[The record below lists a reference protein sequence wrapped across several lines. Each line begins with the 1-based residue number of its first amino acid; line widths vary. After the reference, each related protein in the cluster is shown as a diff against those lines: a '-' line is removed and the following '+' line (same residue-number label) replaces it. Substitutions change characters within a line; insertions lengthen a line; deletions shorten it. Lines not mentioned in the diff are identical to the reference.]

1 MVKGLHLSLRRYVLW
16 TLLAVGSV
24 LITLFSIFSA
34 DRFFEGMD
42 GMMRATMTR
51 AAVNS
56 DISADSPQS
65 VLNFFISATFE
76 QQPEEIKK
84 AFLGKKLVPYELEKS
99 LERDWFFTRPN
110 AARFLVMV
118 PLDNGQVRYV
128 SQIFGAPKG
137 ERRRPVWLS
146 HELVSIFIGLT
157 ALGVFAAILLLI
169 MRSVTK
175 PVEMLQQW
183 AAGLD
188 EKQLDAPIPRFRYH
202 ELNVLAALIHNS
214 LQSVKQTLERERT
227 FVNHASHEL
236 RTPIAVIRSS
246 AELLQRVLLKEQ
258 QKEQHQAH
266 SGMQSSIGANALVRI
281 DNASKTMTDL
291 TETLLWLA
299 RDNNQ
304 ALPYHN
310 VDLAMMVR
318 QLCDDLG
325 YLLKGKSVEVELNIP
340 STEMYLP
347 ETASRIIIGNVIRNA
362 FQHTDC
368 GLVKIDLNNTTLTV
382 ENHEVLSRVNTNGD
396 TQGSNDEPR
405 LDDTGYGLGLKL
417 ISKLTQKLKWEFEAG
432 AVNNGYHVKLALH
445 EPSQINADQCE
456 RIS

>member
-1 MVKGLHLSLRRYVLW
+1 MVNGLHLSLRRYVLW

-24 LITLFSIFSA
+24 LITLFSVFSA

-51 AAVNS
+51 VAVDA
-56 DISADSPQS
+56 DISEDSPQS
-65 VLNFFISATFE
+65 ILNFYISATFE
-76 QQPEEIKK
+76 QQPEEIRN
-84 AFLGKKLVPYELEKS
+84 AFLDKKIKPYLLEKNI
-99 LERDWFFTRPN
+99 ERDWFFTRPN
-110 AARFLVMV
+110 TARFLVMV
-118 PLDNGQVRYV
+118 PLENGQVRYV
-128 SQIFGAPKG
+128 SQVFGAPKG
-137 ERRRPVWLS
+137 ERRRPIWLS
-146 HELVSIFIGLT
+146 HELVSIIIGLT
-157 ALGVFAAILLLI
+157 ALGVFAVILLLI

-175 PVEMLQQW
+175 PVETLQQW

-188 EKQLDAPIPRFRYH
+188 EKQLDAPIPKFRYQ

-246 AELLQRVLLKEQ
+246 TELLQRVLIKEQ
-258 QKEQHQAH
+258 QQLEKAQ
-266 SGMQSSIGANALVRI
+266 SGMKSSIGTNALVRI

-299 RDNNQ
+299 RDNDQ
-304 ALPYHN
+304 TLPCHN
-310 VDLAMMVR
+310 VEVSMMVG

-325 YLLKGKSVEVELNIP
+325 YLLRGKSVQVELHIP
-340 STEMYLP
+340 KTEMYLP
-347 ETASRIIIGNVIRNA
+347 ETACRIIIGNVIRNA

-368 GLVKIDLNNTTLTV
+368 GLVKIELSGNTLTV
-382 ENHEVLSRVNTNGD
+382 ENHEVLSRFSEEGKSTAGEGD
-396 TQGSNDEPR
+396 YAPS

-417 ISKLTQKLKWEFEAG
+417 ISKLTDKLNWEFDAG
-432 AVNNGYHVKLALH
+432 AVTNGYHVRLELH
-445 EPSQINADQCE
+445 EPANLAK
-456 RIS
+456 